1 MFHISSSSSSSL
13 SALLTWRSAIATRDS
28 RSAMTLELSRTPL
41 SYQDRMILSLRLRK
55 SAISATWATWVAW
68 TAFMRSP
75 NAMRVVLSVGS
86 GIGLSLIAVKEESV
100 DGNDEAEARTMD
112 WMASVESSDGGS
124 AGSAA

>member
-1 MFHISSSSSSSL
+1 
-13 SALLTWRSAIATRDS
+13 
-28 RSAMTLELSRTPL
+28 
-41 SYQDRMILSLRLRK
+41 
-55 SAISATWATWVAW
+55 
-68 TAFMRSP
+68 MRSP
-75 NAMRVVLSVGS
+75 NAMRAVLSVGS